1 MIGNLIFFIITIS
14 CIFFYIKRQHTNFFI
29 ALFLLF
35 SKCLLLIAPGSIKIE
50 DFGLLICIVLLFHE
64 YTHDKNFFNTKNDS
78 IGKIIK
84 ILIYY
89 YFLCAILSSI
99 RGKES
104 LLYSLMIVRFDLFYL
119 SYFIFK
125 KIPLENIFTAFKKI
139 LYLNIWGGILYY
151 LQFIGLTGI
160 LLGSDSND
168 GISSGITRYSNAPF
182 LSLPIFLYL
191 ITTKEKVKYKLLLII
206 FYCGLFILP
215 MSRGVLIATIAVC
228 SIYFILKKKIK
239 IKYAIFFCFVFL
251 LFKPIISYRFSSEG
265 STGTGTLQ
273 EIKNATS
280 YFLEKDFTNY
290 NSLAIINDEGTF
302 TFRILLV
309 AERLNYL
316 IHSPTSLILGE
327 GTIHESSNSVKN
339 YNFNVGT
346 VIKND
351 DDTLHMQ
358 QIDTNDISFI
368 SHIFRYGLIYL
379 VLYSIFLYL
388 SLKKLTKGE
397 DELFIV
403 ALLFLSIKIVQSL
416 GTDGFSTFSGMF
428 FILAILA
435 HSPKQINEK

>member
-1 MIGNLIFFIITIS
+1 MIGNLIYFIITIS
-14 CIFFYIKRQHTNFFI
+14 CIHFYIKGQYTNFFI

-35 SKCLLLIAPGSIKIE
+35 SKCLLIIAPGSIKIE
-50 DFGLLICIVLLFHE
+50 DFGLLICIVLLLHE
-64 YTHDKNFFNTKNDS
+64 YIHDKNLFNSKRDP

-84 ILIYY
+84 ILICY

-104 LLYSLMIVRFDLFYL
+104 LPYSLILVRFDLFYL

-125 KIPLENIFTAFKKI
+125 KIPLINILTALKKI
-139 LYLNIWGGILYY
+139 LYLNIFGGILYY

-168 GISSGITRYSNAPF
+168 GISNGITRYSNAPF
-182 LSLPIFLYL
+182 LSLPLFLYL
-191 ITTKEKVKYKLLLII
+191 ITTQEKIKHKLLLII
-206 FYCGLFILP
+206 FYCGLFLLP
-215 MSRGVLIATIAVC
+215 MSRGVLIATVAVC
-228 SIYFILKKKIK
+228 SIYFFIRKKIK
-239 IKYAIFFCFVFL
+239 IKYAIFLFFIFL

-273 EIKNATS
+273 EIKNAAN

-302 TFRILLV
+302 AFRILLV

-316 IHSPTSLILGE
+316 IQSPTSLILGE
-327 GTIHESSNSVKN
+327 GTIHESSNSVKR
-339 YNFNVGT
+339 YNFNIGT
-346 VIKND
+346 VIND
-351 DDTLHMQ
+351 DGTLHMQ

-388 SLKKLTKGE
+388 SLRKLNRGN

-403 ALLFLSIKIVQSL
+403 AMLFLSIKIVQSL
-416 GTDGFSTFSGMF
+416 GSDGFSTFSGMF
-428 FILAILA
+428 LILAILA
-435 HSPKQINEK
+435 HSPKKLNNIN